1 MSEVETLQ
9 RRLERERQAR
19 KQAEKLAEEKT
30 LELFQANQSL
40 RLLNEHLE
48 EAVQEAT
55 RELQDAL
62 RSLSTIMANL
72 VDGLLVTDTA
82 GNITHFNPAL
92 LAMFGLGGTDLTG
105 RACQAFFSDQI
116 ATLIAQTQ
124 QHSTEVCMAELALAQ
139 GRIGKAVATAILKS
153 AERTKNAS
161 APAHT
166 ENDSLGAVVLIR
178 DITEEKAI
186 DQMKTDFISMVSHEL
201 RTPLT
206 SVLGFAKIIQKR
218 LDEDIL
224 PNLDSRDRRTERAA
238 RQVRNNTNIIVSEGE
253 RLTSLIND
261 VLDIAKMEAG
271 KIEWNMQPLALL
283 QDVLEPVL
291 AATLGLFEDKDVRLV
306 REVAADLPEIIG
318 DRDRLVQVVINLLSN
333 AVKFTDRGSVTCRA
347 RRING
352 DVEISVIDTGL
363 GIAEADKPQVFEKFK
378 QVGDTLTDKPKG
390 TGLGLPICK
399 QIVEYHGGQIWVES
413 VLGQGSTFTFTLPTR
428 AASPSDTAEA
438 WVKSINIDILVKQLE
453 AHGVTPTPAP
463 AAQRRKTVLV
473 VDDEPRIR
481 ELLRQELEDKGYL
494 VREAKDG
501 LEAIHL
507 AKQDRPDLITLDV
520 MMPQIN
526 GFDVVAVLKND
537 PQTTDIPIIILSI
550 IEDKARGY
558 RLGVDRYLTKPVN
571 VEALLQEVESLLA
584 QGTSK
589 KKVLV
594 VDHDASAL
602 KTLVEVL
609 QAQGYQVTEAA
620 SGTEL
625 LEKAIYIKPDVIIV
639 NYLLSEQ
646 HHDLVKTLRFEK
658 GLENVLFFFFQWSS
672 DAEKNAT

>member
-92 LAMFGLGGTDLTG
+92 LAMFGLSGTDLTG

-224 PNLDSRDRRTERAA
+224 PNLDSGDRRTERAA

-318 DRDRLVQVVINLLSN
+318 DRDRLVQVIINLLSN

-352 DVEISVIDTGL
+352 GVEISVIDTGL

-507 AKQDRPDLITLDV
+507 TKQDRPDLITLDV

-646 HHDLVKTLRFEK
+646 HQDLVKTLRFEK